1 MRKLGIAILVII
13 VIVVVAVAIFA
24 ATFDVNRYHG
34 VIQSEL
40 EHRLDRQITLGNMNL
55 GIFPPRFRVQNLTI
69 ADDPNFDKIKPFLQA
84 QELDVSVKLL
94 PLLHKSIEVNSLDLQ
109 RPSVELIR
117 NAQGVWNF
125 STLGNNPQAANPN
138 APQGQAR
145 TQPAPASKPSP
156 APGPKPGPT
165 ESKQQFSL
173 GELAIN
179 DGQVAVT
186 DQQNRKPRTV
196 YDHINVKLTDFAPD
210 TPFSVDAS
218 VHLPGQGAQQV
229 RLQGKGGPLAQGNP
243 MATPFHGSLDLK
255 GVGVADL
262 QKFLQTPALV
272 NTDGVLSGHTN
283 IANENGK
290 ASANGQLTLDKPRV
304 HGLDVGYPIA
314 ADYDLNDDLTADL
327 LKVNKATLKL
337 GQTPLYATGTVNM
350 KPTPMQ
356 LDMNLKA
363 NDVSIAEAA
372 RLASA
377 AGVAFA
383 PGTTVNGRVNAD
395 VTARGAADKPALNG
409 TVAGRDIQV
418 TGKEIAQPVQI
429 KAVNLALTPAEI
441 RSDNFQVSS
450 GNTTVNS
457 QFTLRQYTAKTPMID
472 ANLRAPQA
480 QLPDLLS
487 MAKAYGISGLEKV
500 SGAGAL
506 NLDMHASGPLG
517 SIGAEQI
524 IRALNGNMNL
534 NFNNVRYTGVDI
546 AHQLATIGK
555 FLNSAQS
562 LQKDR
567 GITDILKM
575 TGNILVRNGVAQT
588 NNLQALLDIAN
599 LGITG
604 TADLATQA
612 LNLDVNAVLSKGFSQ
627 QVGGTGIGGYLNTAL
642 GNNQGELVIPVKITG
657 TFQHP
662 MVQPDVQKLAQ
673 MRIKGLVPSSNNPL
687 GGAAGLVGN
696 LLGQKNANPGQQQT
710 QQGQQP
716 QQQLQNQVNQ
726 VLGIFGKKKQDNN
739 NPPQR

>member
-40 EHRLDRQITLGNMNL
+40 EQRLDRKVTLGNMNL

-69 ADDPNFDKIKPFLQA
+69 ADDPNFDKTKPFLQA

-94 PLLHKSIEVNSLDLQ
+94 PLLHKSIEINSLDLQ

-117 NAQGVWNF
+117 NAQGAWNF
-125 STLGNNPQAANPN
+125 STLGNNPQAASPN
-138 APQGQAR
+138 APQGQVR
-145 TQPAPASKPSP
+145 TQPAPQSKPSP
-156 APGPKPGPT
+156 APGAT

-179 DGQVAVT
+179 DGQVAIT

-196 YDHINVKLTDFAPD
+196 YDHINVRLTDFAPD

-218 VHLPGQGAQQV
+218 VHLPGQGTQQI

-255 GVGVADL
+255 GVGIGDL

-290 ASANGQLTLDKPRV
+290 VSANGQMTLEKPRV
-304 HGLDVGYPIA
+304 HGLDVGYPIS

-327 LKVNKATLKL
+327 LRVSKTTLKL
-337 GQTPLYATGTVNM
+337 GQTPLYASGTVNM
-350 KPTPMQ
+350 KPTPIE

-377 AGVAFA
+377 AGVVFA

-409 TVAGRDIQV
+409 TIAGREIQV
-418 TGKEIAQPVQI
+418 TGKEIAQPVEI

-441 RSDNFQVSS
+441 RSDNFQVTS
-450 GNTTVNS
+450 GNTAVNS

-472 ANLRAPQA
+472 ANLQAPQA

-506 NLDMHASGPLG
+506 SLNMHASGPLG

-662 MVQPDVQKLAQ
+662 VVQPDVQKLAQ

-696 LLGQKNANPGQQQT
+696 LLGQKNANSAQQQT
-710 QQGQQP
+710 QQPQQK
-716 QQQLQNQVNQ
+716 QQLQDSVNQ